1 MQQMAIDRRTFLQGS
16 LGLAGSTCLPGIV
29 HSKSTLP
36 LYAGA
41 RREHDGTFSASL
53 FNSSGDVHRVSL
65 PARGHDVAVRPFTQ
79 EVVVFARRPGRFA
92 VAFSPSKK
100 VPPISFYAKQG
111 RHFYGHG
118 VFSPDGKLLYTTEND
133 YENGLGI
140 IGVWDAT
147 NDYQWIG
154 EFSTHG
160 IGPHD
165 LALLDGDH
173 LVIANGGIETH
184 PEMGRQ
190 ILNLAEMEPSL
201 VYINRLTGDL
211 VEKVHLPKALRQ
223 LSLRHLS
230 VGKKN
235 RVVFGCQ
242 YKGSFGDRPQ
252 LVGIHDRGKEITFIH
267 APDDLLPEFKNY
279 IGSVATDS
287 SGEVVAA
294 SSPRGNVIAFWNVQ
308 NRKFLG
314 HQALKD
320 GCGLAATNQPDQFLA
335 TSGEGVM
342 ARFSADQGVR
352 LRTDQVHW
360 DNHVTF
366 VS

>member
-1 MQQMAIDRRTFLQGS
+1 MPAIGRART
-16 LGLAGSTCLPGIV
+16 A
-29 HSKSTLP
+29 LP

-41 RREHDGTFSASL
+41 RREQDGTFSASL
-53 FNSSGDVHRVSL
+53 FNASGDVHRVTL
-65 PARGHDVAVRPFTQ
+65 PARGHDVAVRPGSL

-92 VAFSPSKK
+92 VAFSPMKTIRPK
-100 VPPISFYAKQG
+100 RFLAKPG

-133 YENGLGI
+133 YENGVGI

-147 NDYQWIG
+147 NGYQWVG
-154 EFSTHG
+154 EFPSFG

-165 LALLDGDH
+165 LALLDDGVH
-173 LVIANGGIETH
+173 IVIANGGIETH
-184 PEMGRQ
+184 PDIGRQ

-201 VYINRLTGDL
+201 VYINRLTGDM
-211 VEKVHLPKALRQ
+211 VEKVQLPNSLRQ
-223 LSLRHLS
+223 LSVRHLS
-230 VGKKN
+230 VGKNN

-242 YKGSFGDRPQ
+242 YKGPSGDRPQ
-252 LVGIHDRGKEITFIH
+252 LVGVHDRGKEITFIQ
-267 APDDLLPEFKNY
+267 APDELLPDFKNY
-279 IGSVATDS
+279 IGSVATDR
-287 SGEVVAA
+287 SGEIVSA
-294 SSPRGNVIAFWNVQ
+294 SSPRGNLIAFWNVATG
-308 NRKFLG
+308 KFLG
-314 HQALKD
+314 HQGLKD

-342 ARFSADQGVR
+342 ARFSADKVTR

>member
-1 MQQMAIDRRTFLQGS
+1 MVIDRRTFLHGF
-16 LGLAGSTCLPGIV
+16 LGLAGSAWLPANG
-29 HSKSTLP
+29 HSKTALP

-41 RREHDGTFSASL
+41 RRDQDGTFSASL
-53 FNSSGDVHRVSL
+53 FNASGDVRRVFL
-65 PARGHDVAVRPFTQ
+65 PARGHDVAVRPGLQ

-92 VAFSPSKK
+92 VAFSALKTI
-100 VPPISFYAKQG
+100 PPTRFFAKQG

-133 YENGLGI
+133 FDNGVGI

-147 NDYQWIG
+147 NGYQWVG
-154 EFSTHG
+154 EFSSCG

-165 LALLDGDH
+165 LALLDDGVH
-173 LVIANGGIETH
+173 IVVANGGIETH
-184 PEMGRQ
+184 PDMGRQ
-190 ILNLAEMEPSL
+190 ILNLAEMDPCL

-211 VEKVHLPKALRQ
+211 VEKVQ
-223 LSLRHLS
+223 LSKNLHQLSIRHLG
-230 VGKKN
+230 VGKNN

-242 YKGSFGDRPQ
+242 YKGPSEDRPQ
-252 LVGIHDRGKEITFIH
+252 LVGVHDRGQDIRFIH
-267 APDDLLPEFKNY
+267 APDDLLPDFKNY
-279 IGSVATDS
+279 IGSVTTDR
-287 SGEVVAA
+287 SGEIVAA
-294 SSPRGNVIAFWNVQ
+294 SCPRGNLIAFWNVA
-308 NRKFLG
+308 NGKFLG

-342 ARFSADQGVR
+342 ARFSADKVTT

-360 DNHVTF
+360 DNHVAF
-366 VS
+366 VSS